1 MNSHESNFRA
11 FIANLRAKTSMN
23 AAEIQTAADEFCRI
37 WDARRN
43 IYNVR
48 LNRAR
53 KMLLDSMDV
62 TNELPLTT
70 GVSASPS
77 DTKLKETKEEPSPQT
92 PYKKKEKKACEN
104 NSNAC
109 AREDDSPDMQRAAT
123 SSHFVKPTL
132 AEVAAYIAEKHYP
145 FDAEEFWNFYESNGW
160 RVGRNPMK
168 SWKAACVTWKK
179 SRDRDK
185 ERRDHIDAR
194 MSEREAARQKHIDER
209 IAQRSENRRA
219 GYDCDADDD
228 APYYTGSDYI
238 RKCIA
243 EFKAEQRRNGNV

>member
-1 MNSHESNFRA
+1 MKLVQMRSRLLAISDQCAMLINEIDRELKRKSDHSRA
-11 FIANLRAKTSMN
+11 SYSENLTPSGV
-23 AAEIQTAADEFCRI
+23 
-37 WDARRN
+37 RN
-43 IYNVR
+43 
-48 LNRAR
+48 
-53 KMLLDSMDV
+53 
-62 TNELPLTT
+62 EE
-70 GVSASPS
+70 
-77 DTKLKETKEEPSPQT
+77 LKETKEKPSPQT

-123 SSHFVKPTL
+123 SGHFVKPTL

-238 RKCIA
+238 RKCFA